1 MKWVLSL
8 VFFIT
13 ALLSNSQALA
23 AGFDCRLAKTL
34 IEKAI
39 CNDPALS
46 SLDDK
51 LKLAFNAARQQW
63 GGAAADYVLSDQ
75 RAWLRDVSNEFK
87 GQAGNE
93 LAMKQL
99 KDRYRKRN
107 RHLSSPA
114 YPLTGVYGKTNGDKI
129 VVYLDKSERLGV
141 IALQNDL
148 NILRSSGDQ
157 TIEVPIGSVQLSVN
171 LLEGAKNALDLCQLR
186 LSFSA
191 NRVNVLKQGQCS
203 GANYA
208 GSFTRDQKDYVGNYR
223 FNK

>member
-8 VFFIT
+8 IFFVIV
-13 ALLSNSQALA
+13 LSYAPQTQA

-39 CNDPALS
+39 CNDPQLS

-51 LKLAFNAARQQW
+51 LKLAFNTARQQW
-63 GGAAADYVLSDQ
+63 GGAASDYVLNDQ
-75 RAWLRDVSNEFK
+75 RAWLRDVSSEFK
-87 GQAGNE
+87 NQAGSA

-114 YPLTGVYGKTNGDKI
+114 YPLTGVYAKSNGDKI
-129 VVYLDKSERLGV
+129 VVYLDKSEWLGV
-141 IALQNDL
+141 VALKNDL
-148 NILRSSGDQ
+148 NVVRSSGDE
-157 TIEVPIGSVQLSVN
+157 TIEVPIGSVQLNVN
-171 LLEGAKNALDLCQLR
+171 LPEGAKNALDLCQLR
-186 LSFSA
+186 MNFSA
-191 NRVNVLKQGQCS
+191 NLVNLVKQGQCS

-208 GSFTRDQKDYVGNYR
+208 GAYTRDQKDYVGNYR